1 MKYWLCCG
9 SHIQNIHKDNCN
21 EHLTGHPERRRFGTA
36 EEHSLWAKEAYTKP
50 AVQAAMTNQ
59 ELQTAIDS
67 LKKDYLEKGRD
78 FHFYPYM
85 KLVIENALKQLLD
98 VQIKRAS
105 IITKE

>member
-9 SHIQNIHKDNCN
+9 SHSLTTHKDDCF

-36 EEHSLWAKEAYTKP
+36 EEHSLWAKEAYIKP

-67 LKKDYLEKGRD
+67 LKKDYLENGQT
-78 FHFYPYM
+78 FHYRPYM
-85 KLVIENALKQLLD
+85 KEVIESALKRLLD
-98 VQIKRAS
+98 AQIQRS
-105 IITKE
+105 LIITKE